1 MEYWRLRQ
9 CRVDNRIFWWRTATQ
24 QHAALSGRLHVE
36 EGELMKP
43 FELCPECAERLR
55 LWIAEQEAQETQEKH
70 ILTVDELPRHS
81 FADYPLEVIIYERN
95 L

>member
-1 MEYWRLRQ
+1 M
-9 CRVDNRIFWWRTATQ
+9 
-24 QHAALSGRLHVE
+24 E
-36 EGELMKP
+36 EGELMKS

-81 FADYPLEVIIYERN
+81 FANYPPEVILNE
-95 L
+95 